1 MLRLCENSGSSA
13 QKLDPTQIPNKTVE
27 RLLQLSSELSTE
39 DELTP
44 TQAWAVLSQQPQ
56 FAGTS
61 QTQIVNL
68 ANALLSH
75 IKCYG

>member
-13 QKLDPTQIPNKTVE
+13 QRLDPTQIPKKTVE
-27 RLLQLSSELSTE
+27 RLLELSSELSTE

-44 TQAWAVLSQQPQ
+44 TQAWVVLSQQPQ
-56 FAGTS
+56 FADAS
-61 QTQIVNL
+61 KTQIVNL
-68 ANALLSH
+68 ASALLSH